1 MPSSEPTAASLL
13 ARARGGSVSS
23 LGRLMSLY
31 SVYLKFVVSAQLDD
45 RLRARVSPSDVVQE
59 TFFEAHRDFA
69 SFRGDAPEQFLA
81 WMRRILVNN
90 LLRAVE
96 QHVQAAKRD
105 IRREVSL
112 NRVRDDVERSAWRFA
127 ALAAPNTS
135 TPSVSLQ
142 RRESA
147 AELAAALQE
156 LPEDYR
162 QVLLLRHMEGLRFE
176 EVAGRMGRTA
186 GAARMLWL
194 RAIKRLRE
202 ALPNPNGGAS

>member
-1 MPSSEPTAASLL
+1 MSSPPSTAALL
-13 ARARGGSVSS
+13 LENAQQGSMSS

-31 SVYLKFVVSAQLDD
+31 STYLKFVVSAQLDE
-45 RLRARVSPSDVVQE
+45 RLRPRVSPSDVVQE
-59 TFFEAHRDFA
+59 TFFEAHRDFG

-96 QHVQAAKRD
+96 QHVQTAKRD
-105 IRREVSL
+105 VRREVSL
-112 NRVRDDVERSAWRFA
+112 CRMRDDVERSALRFA
-127 ALAAPNTS
+127 SLAAADTT
-135 TPSVSLQ
+135 TPSVVLQ
-142 RRESA
+142 RRELV

-162 QVLLLRHMEGLRFE
+162 EVIHLRHIEGLKFVD
-176 EVAGRMGRTA
+176 VAQRMERSTGSV
-186 GAARMLWL
+186 RMLWL

-202 ALPNPNGGAS
+202 TMDSLGGGAP